1 MPTDSMCA
9 FLAKPLVKSGWWLE
23 VHHHFQRKF
32 ILQTCE
38 IPTVQATWHEKHAFL
53 DSPLTYFQSLNSYD
67 PTDMVI
73 KGSQGGW
80 GSFPLEEL
88 PAKPLLTW
96 HWSGTWEA
104 ILLLLKQ
111 DKTVLSINPHQFSQL
126 LYTMNSSFTQVHV
139 LAAQCIHEW
148 TLRDSMCWVYFGT
161 KPLRMADSWRSII
174 ASKSE
179 KGTLILQTLWHPTV
193 HVNDLHEPCWI
204 SPDLPYLS
212 TDMMIKGIQDGWGL
226 FPSEEHHELPLP
238 SKL

>member
-1 MPTDSMCA
+1 MGFTFHHFRFLKALQLIELHPSSQHSKCQSSFTFIHVLAGQCMPTDSMCA

-73 KGSQGGW
+73 KGSQDGW

-126 LYTMNSSFTQVHV
+126 LYTMNSFFTQVHV
-139 LAAQCIHEW
+139 LAARCIHEW
-148 TLRDSMCWVYFGT
+148 HS
-161 KPLRMADSWRSII
+161 
-174 ASKSE
+174 
-179 KGTLILQTLWHPTV
+179 
-193 HVNDLHEPCWI
+193 
-204 SPDLPYLS
+204 
-212 TDMMIKGIQDGWGL
+212 GIQCVSAFLYKATKNGG
-226 FPSEEHHELPLP
+226 
-238 SKL
+238 